1 MNLLK
6 NLVHRMMF
14 NKKIM
19 NSKNSTYVK
28 HYKKMPLYL
37 TLTLEELQVALKK
50 NKDIHSIVN
59 FTVTS

>member
-6 NLVHRMMF
+6 NVVNRMTF

-28 HYKKMPLYL
+28 YYKKMPLYL
-37 TLTLEELQVALKK
+37 TLTLDELQVAVKK

-59 FTVTS
+59 FTITS

>member
-1 MNLLK
+1 
-6 NLVHRMMF
+6 MMF